1 MNLQALLT
9 LLFGVVGMVLTLGAL
24 GLTATTPCDALLLP
38 GRYYYGGGYYG
49 GWWGGGRSTTNIIMA
64 PPPPPPP
71 PPAPPV
77 FLDSTMPGV
86 GAVAVTNSPGGAVI
100 TTQADLAAQGLG
112 IVG

>member
-9 LLFGVVGMVLTLGAL
+9 LVNVVGMVFLLGAL
-24 GLTATTPCDALLLP
+24 GLTVATPCDALLLP

-49 GWWGGGRSTTNIIMA
+49 GWGGRSITNIIMA